1 LILDHIARSLL
12 QEARRGADRK
22 DMRKNLRI
30 AGVVAALFVL
40 TAGCNV
46 LDKLTGDKNPTSP
59 SPSTVSLDVFAGTW
73 ASTSATTPPTGCGNV
88 QYTVTPVSAAEATVT
103 FSATCASSIQV
114 TGSGT
119 GRVSGSTLDWSAQG
133 LVGQGG
139 TNCPFSFPN
148 GKATE
153 ETGGGIKVSYA
164 GTVCGIPVSGSEIVK
179 KS

>member
-1 LILDHIARSLL
+1 LPLQARGD
-12 QEARRGADRK
+12 GADRE
-22 DMRKNLRI
+22 DMRKSLRI
-30 AGVVAALFVL
+30 AGVVAAVCIL
-40 TAGCNV
+40 TAGCNA

-73 ASTSATTPPTGCGNV
+73 ASTTAATPPTGCGNV
-88 QYTVTPVSAAEATVT
+88 KYTVTPVSATEATVT

-119 GRVSGSTLDWSAQG
+119 GKVNGSTLDWSAQG

-139 TNCPFSFPN
+139 TNCPFTFPN

-179 KS
+179 KP